1 MMTEETKEDHKEE
14 TQDIHMDIFI
24 TKLDEENQ
32 QKKVQILSEENFK
45 LSECS
50 SSESDLPL

>member
-1 MMTEETKEDHKEE
+1 MMTEETKEDRKEE

-32 QKKVQILSEENFK
+32 QKKFQILSEENFM
-45 LSECS
+45 
-50 SSESDLPL
+50 